1 MSQHNDVVREEF
13 TKQAQSFASSPWIS
27 DEQLIE
33 RLVAAAQLTGRER
46 VLDVATGPGY
56 IAEAFAHHAKEVV
69 AIDLT
74 DAMLAIAR
82 ERTAQRGL
90 KNITFRAGDV
100 RALPFVDAM
109 FDVIVCRYALHH
121 VEQPAALLQE
131 MARVCRCGGIV
142 LVEDLFASE
151 HPDRAAY
158 QNRFEVL
165 RDSAHVRAL
174 PLSELLQ
181 DFCAAGLEVDSV
193 TMNERTPEI
202 ARWLATTKTTGEK
215 ADEIRRLLDEDM
227 ARDLSGTRPFR
238 DAQGS
243 LHYHARTAII
253 RGRSQQT

>member
-1 MSQHNDVVREEF
+1 
-13 TKQAQSFASSPWIS
+13 
-27 DEQLIE
+27 
-33 RLVAAAQLTGRER
+33 
-46 VLDVATGPGY
+46 
-56 IAEAFAHHAKEVV
+56 
-69 AIDLT
+69 
-74 DAMLAIAR
+74 
-82 ERTAQRGL
+82 
-90 KNITFRAGDV
+90 
-100 RALPFVDAM
+100 
-109 FDVIVCRYALHH
+109 
-121 VEQPAALLQE
+121 
-131 MARVCRCGGIV
+131 MARVCRPGGVV

-202 ARWLATTKTTGEK
+202 ARWLATTKTAGAK
-215 ADEIRRLLDEDM
+215 ADEIRRLLEEDM

-238 DAQGS
+238 DAQGQ

-253 RGRSQQT
+253 RGRAQQT